1 MLTRN
6 IDFKNFRIKKNTQI
20 VKKKLKKLIQENNE
34 VIKSLRKSYKNSY
47 DRRLVNK
54 YNKGSN
60 YTVIGM
66 GGSTLGTQ
74 TIYDFLGK
82 KIDQGE
88 EFLVIKKNPLV
99 VPPDF
104 EKMPIPK
111 NEIEKSNTVRVENNQ
126 DSDFKKLLK
135 TQDQNVDVS
144 ESEENSGNLEKKII
158 DKIK

>member
-1 MLTRN
+1 M
-6 IDFKNFRIKKNTQI
+6 KKNNHLIFLLFFLLLFSGCQD
-20 VKKKLKKLIQENNE
+20 VKKGL
-34 VIKSLRKSYKNSY
+34 S
-47 DRRLVNK
+47 
-54 YNKGSN
+54 
-60 YTVIGM
+60 
-66 GGSTLGTQ
+66 
-74 TIYDFLGK
+74 GK

-111 NEIEKSNTVRVENNQ
+111 NQTEKSNSIKVDNNQ

-135 TQDQNVDVS
+135 TQDQNVDILDS
-144 ESEENSGNLEKKII
+144 RENTGDLEKKII

>member
-1 MLTRN
+1 M
-6 IDFKNFRIKKNTQI
+6 KKNNYPIFLLFFLLLFSGCQD
-20 VKKKLKKLIQENNE
+20 VKKGFTE
-34 VIKSLRKSYKNSY
+34 
-47 DRRLVNK
+47 
-54 YNKGSN
+54 
-60 YTVIGM
+60 
-66 GGSTLGTQ
+66 
-74 TIYDFLGK
+74 K

-111 NEIEKSNTVRVENNQ
+111 NEIKESNTIEVENNR

-135 TQDQNVDVS
+135 TQDQNVDLS
-144 ESEENSGNLEKKII
+144 DSRENSGDLEKKII

>member
-1 MLTRN
+1 MK
-6 IDFKNFRIKKNTQI
+6 KNNYLIFLLFFLLLFSGCQDIKKGFT
-20 VKKKLKKLIQENNE
+20 
-34 VIKSLRKSYKNSY
+34 
-47 DRRLVNK
+47 
-54 YNKGSN
+54 
-60 YTVIGM
+60 
-66 GGSTLGTQ
+66 
-74 TIYDFLGK
+74 GK

-111 NEIEKSNTVRVENNQ
+111 NEIKESNTIEVENNQ

-135 TQDQNVDVS
+135 TQDENFDVS
-144 ESEENSGNLEKKII
+144 DSRENSGDLEKKII

>member
-1 MLTRN
+1 M
-6 IDFKNFRIKKNTQI
+6 KKSNYPIFLLIFLFLVSGCQD
-20 VKKKLKKLIQENNE
+20 VKKGI
-34 VIKSLRKSYKNSY
+34 SGKN
-47 DRRLVNK
+47 
-54 YNKGSN
+54 
-60 YTVIGM
+60 IG
-66 GGSTLGTQ
+66 
-74 TIYDFLGK
+74 
-82 KIDQGE
+82 QGE

-111 NEIEKSNTVRVENNQ
+111 NEIKKSKSIKVENNQ

-144 ESEENSGNLEKKII
+144 VSGENTGDLEKKII

>member
-1 MLTRN
+1 M
-6 IDFKNFRIKKNTQI
+6 KKNNYPIFLLIFLFLISGCQD
-20 VKKKLKKLIQENNE
+20 VKKGF
-34 VIKSLRKSYKNSY
+34 S
-47 DRRLVNK
+47 
-54 YNKGSN
+54 
-60 YTVIGM
+60 
-66 GGSTLGTQ
+66 
-74 TIYDFLGK
+74 GK

-111 NEIEKSNTVRVENNQ
+111 NEIEKSNSIKVENNQ

-135 TQDQNVDVS
+135 TQDQNVDILDS
-144 ESEENSGNLEKKII
+144 RENTGDLEKKII

>member
-1 MLTRN
+1 M
-6 IDFKNFRIKKNTQI
+6 KKYNYPIFLLFFLLLFSGCQD
-20 VKKKLKKLIQENNE
+20 VKKGL
-34 VIKSLRKSYKNSY
+34 S
-47 DRRLVNK
+47 
-54 YNKGSN
+54 
-60 YTVIGM
+60 
-66 GGSTLGTQ
+66 
-74 TIYDFLGK
+74 GK

-111 NEIEKSNTVRVENNQ
+111 NEIEKTSSIKVENNQ
-126 DSDFKKLLK
+126 DSEFKKLLK

-144 ESEENSGNLEKKII
+144 NSKENTGDLEKKII